1 MRSQSR
7 QIRFIIVA
15 MLIADPILFVLF
27 WQAKDKRA
35 AHKYKQQLLAAGEK
49 LDTDQL
55 IARPADPES
64 NSASRTLAIFRLPG
78 RRSSNSVLTTNE
90 PHAMHIVAPGKAAV
104 AWAQPAIIDKGVTNL
119 WNEELEALSREAP
132 PPEWIEQIITHP
144 VLDFHL
150 DYHMGFGMLL
160 PHLAPL
166 KYASTLLCIGVVCDL
181 HRHDPAAAVAQARAI
196 LAEAHAMRD
205 ERLIISQLV
214 RIAITHIGIAA
225 IWELLQS
232 PDVTD
237 GQLAALQ
244 QDLARLEFIQPYEQ
258 ALEMERAMQ
267 QRLLDRM
274 RNSSA
279 EFRRLT
285 TGMTPA
291 TPSSSNLLEQAG
303 NFALFKSRETAW
315 NYAWGYPDELRSLKG
330 FQVLI
335 EGLRSAQA
343 GRPYFEI
350 TNHTEQQLANL
361 GIRKIAHDDTS
372 GLFGSGEIDVRTFL
386 SHSVL
391 SLGIGNGINRLEA
404 TEIARNL
411 AVTAIALQRYRLRHG
426 QFPPDLAALA
436 PEILPAPPRDPVDGK
451 PLRYRRNPD
460 GAFLLYSIGPDG
472 VDDGGDPRAPVSTG
486 TYGWQRGR
494 DWVWP
499 QPATQEEIAD
509 FNKKNAKK

>member
-1 MRSQSR
+1 MSSRSR

-15 MLIADPILFVLF
+15 IIVAAPILFVLF

-35 AHKYKQQLLAAGEK
+35 VRKYKTQLMAAGEK
-49 LDTDQL
+49 LGIDAL
-55 IARPADPES
+55 APHPAPPEA
-64 NSASRTLAIFRLPG
+64 NSASLIFPLYSK
-78 RRSSNSVLTTNE
+78 RSGGGVLDTN
-90 PHAMHIVAPGKAAV
+90 PPRAMHLVAPGKATV
-104 AWAQPAIIDKGVTNL
+104 GSAQATIIDALVTNS
-119 WNEELEALSREAP
+119 WSDELEAFSARSP
-132 PPEWIEQIITHP
+132 GPEWIEQMIAHP
-144 VLDFHL
+144 VLDFGI
-150 DYHMGFGMLL
+150 DYHMGFDVMMSHL
-160 PHLAPL
+160 PPL
-166 KYASTLLCIGVVCDL
+166 KYSANLLAQGVICDL
-181 HRHDPAAAVAQARAI
+181 HRHDPAAAVAQVRAI
-196 LAEAHAMRD
+196 LAEAHGMRD
-205 ERLIISQLV
+205 ERLIISHLV
-214 RIAITHIGIAA
+214 RMAITHIGIAA

-237 GQLAALQ
+237 EQLASVQ
-244 QDLARLEFIQPYEQ
+244 QDLARLEFVKPYEQ

-267 QRLLDRM
+267 QGLLDRM

-291 TPSSSNLLEQAG
+291 TPSSSNLLERAG
-303 NFALFKSRETAW
+303 NFALFKTRETAW
-315 NYAWGYPDELRSLKG
+315 NYAWGYPDELRALKG

-335 EGLRSAQA
+335 EGLRSVDT
-343 GRPYFEI
+343 GTPYFEI
-350 TNHTEQQLANL
+350 TNHTEQQFAKL
-361 GIRKIAHDDTS
+361 GIHNMSHEDTS
-372 GLFGSGEIDVRTFL
+372 GLFGTGEIDVRRLLTQ
-386 SHSVL
+386 SVITL
-391 SLGIGNGINRLEA
+391 LHGINRVEG